1 VSPRATVIEGLGLGV
16 VLFHPKNVPSRK
28 MLRETAFAFGIRI
41 GTSTGK
47 IPTGYENIA
56 KITMSISETEAACRR
71 KRDISV
77 NSYLNSII
85 SRVPYLRLGPS
96 TGLSYTLTRMKLK
109 NMPKALPGKT
119 LKQKTQAES
128 EPEVQTS
135 RFMVQEHHARRLH
148 WDFRLEMDG
157 VLKSWAVPKGV
168 PTELRV
174 KRLAV
179 QVDDHPLSYFDF
191 EGNIPEGQYGAGTV
205 KVWDKGL
212 YVLTLREPR
221 KLHILL
227 KGRKLEGDYRLI
239 NFKDRNWLLYR
250 VA

>member
-1 VSPRATVIEGLGLGV
+1 VKL
-16 VLFHPKNVPSRK
+16 KY
-28 MLRETAFAFGIRI
+28 M
-41 GTSTGK
+41 
-47 IPTGYENIA
+47 
-56 KITMSISETEAACRR
+56 
-71 KRDISV
+71 
-77 NSYLNSII
+77 
-85 SRVPYLRLGPS
+85 SRV
-96 TGLSYTLTRMKLK
+96 LSK
-109 NMPKALPGKT
+109 KT
-119 LKQKTQAES
+119 TKRGVQAEA
-128 EPEVQTS
+128 ELEVQTS
-135 RFMVQEHHARRLH
+135 RFVVQEHHATRLH

-212 YVLTLREPR
+212 YVLALREPR
-221 KLHILL
+221 KLHLLL

-239 NFKDRNWLLYR
+239 NFKDRNWLIYR